1 MRFEVPGLLDEC
13 KTAEAKLLQ
22 TIQEKY
28 GELQCKCRLFLSF
41 TLNAF
46 LLNAEM
52 IWNCP

>member
-13 KTAEAKLLQ
+13 KGAEAKLLQ

-28 GELQCKCRLFLSF
+28 SELQCKCRLFLSF